1 MFLHVCGSSLGVWE
15 RFSHTLTQSSRTRPR
30 GRGNDVGACVFHVVP
45 VHRGPR
51 TGNADYFRGRSSEER
66 PAGGSACT
74 KRSIR
79 SVFAA
84 MAMQH
89 HGLMPAVGA
98 SVSCCLRSPEMGRS
112 QRAFGSRRRAVSGAT
127 GVGDRT

>member
-1 MFLHVCGSSLGVWE
+1 MMFLHVCGSSLGVWE

-66 PAGGSACT
+66 LNLSMGVRAPNVPSAAYLRQWRC
-74 KRSIR
+74 SIM
-79 SVFAA
+79 V
-84 MAMQH
+84 
-89 HGLMPAVGA
+89 
-98 SVSCCLRSPEMGRS
+98 
-112 QRAFGSRRRAVSGAT
+112 
-127 GVGDRT
+127 